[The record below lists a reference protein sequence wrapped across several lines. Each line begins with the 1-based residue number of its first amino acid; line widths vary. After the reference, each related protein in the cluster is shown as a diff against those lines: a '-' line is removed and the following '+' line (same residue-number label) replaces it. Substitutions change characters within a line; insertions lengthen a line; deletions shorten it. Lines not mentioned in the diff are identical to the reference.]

1 MISIKAGARL
11 KASWGTNRL
20 AKAVDGDEDALADLP
35 KIVDDAAR
43 NASSLLKSYKDRIE
57 SLSDLGDK
65 GPLRRELK
73 NLQRLLLA
81 LDC

>member
-1 MISIKAGARL
+1 MISIKVGARL

-43 NASSLLKSYKDRIE
+43 NASSLLKIVQGSDRI
-57 SLSDLGDK
+57 SVR
-65 GPLRRELK
+65 PWR
-73 NLQRLLLA
+73 
-81 LDC
+81 